1 MAKKNKGYEL
11 SDFMKLRV
19 PEKDKNKDWYKFHVD
34 RIIPAQTTAQVE
46 DYPEM
51 KKLYEFRNNDL
62 SRWKDEVDYYCGS
75 LEEYGA
81 TEEDLVPYNPIPN
94 KIEVLKGDML
104 SRGNN
109 FKIILLTAKAIQT
122 KNKDLYNK
130 IVEKVNNELRLVI
143 EEQTARLEGMSEEEV
158 QQYIEGLKEELTPE
172 DINIK
177 DYLSENEI
185 LANKLLEYSM
195 FDQEIN
201 AKRLETLEDTVITDR
216 FYLYNGWRNGKP
228 CIDVINPLNVGFHKN
243 PNSPYIQHSDWVWH
257 RDEIT
262 VADALQMYGN
272 QLTDDEALEIIQY
285 GHTVNAID
293 KRHMTEPVF
302 DHTRYLSLLETLG
315 ERTQKGIGLHQGT
328 SLTNINFT
336 STLWRVH
343 VEFKA
348 FQEVVFL
355 TVTDEYNEPITITL
369 DKKADIIPSYAS
381 KVKFTNKWFNDDEK
395 YIWSDETGTTYEA
408 EILWIPRRYEVT
420 KLGNDIV
427 VDARLVPNQPDY
439 GDDPWSRFELS
450 YKGGILNSRNA
461 KTISMMQR
469 ALPSAFQYMSVKRVQ
484 DRELAS
490 YVGMERVVDVDQV
503 PDELALDAD
512 GNPQQGQ
519 DRLLMADVIARKTKT
534 RYYSGSRTANG
545 MAAPTTRG
553 AGVSYNMV
561 DTSPQLINLQQL
573 ATMLSAETGMMMGI
587 PPQREAQVTP
597 GTNVTDN
604 RQALVQSTLATQTL
618 FYFIDKVWSYSINEH
633 MFNLRTYLK
642 NLFASNPNLTNHQ
655 FMYILPDG
663 TKELLEVTDR
673 NVEMLEDIGLYLFDS
688 GKDQIYF
695 QMMLQSI
702 HAIAQNAGE
711 GVESLS
717 AVLKSLTSANS
728 VEEAHKV
735 IQVEAERQRKMKEA
749 IQKQQEQLQQQMKQQ
764 QMELAKYQ
772 AELELEGKLAQIKA
786 QGEYNLQRSEI
797 EVKKFAMQNDINE
810 NQINDGIER
819 EKMKLESESKEKEK
833 DRQLEREKLEI
844 ERRKILG

>member
-1 MAKKNKGYEL
+1 MAKQRKGYEL
-11 SDFMKLRV
+11 SDFLKLRI
-19 PEKDKNKDWYKFHVD
+19 PEKQKNKDWYKFQAD
-34 RIIPAQTTAQVE
+34 RIIPAQTTAMVE
-46 DYPEM
+46 DYEEM
-51 KKLYEFRNNDL
+51 KKLYEFKNNDL
-62 SRWKDEVDYYCGS
+62 TRWKEEVAYYCGS

-81 TEEDLVPYNPIPN
+81 TEEEIVPYNPIPN

-109 FKIILLTAKAIQT
+109 FKVILLTAKAIQT

-130 IVEKVNNELRLVI
+130 IVEKVNTELRLVI
-143 EEQTARLEGMSEEEV
+143 EEQTAKLEGMAEQEV
-158 QQYIEGLKEELTPE
+158 QQYIQQLREELSPE

-177 DYLSENEI
+177 NYQSENEI
-185 LANKLLEYSM
+185 LANKLLQFTL
-195 FDQEIN
+195 FDQEVN
-201 AKRLETLEDTVITDR
+201 TKRLETLEDTVVADR
-216 FYLYNGWRNGKP
+216 FYLYNGWKHGKP
-228 CIDVINPLNVGFHKN
+228 YIEVLNPLNVGFHKN

-262 VADALQMYGN
+262 VADALQIYGN
-272 QLTDDEALEIIQY
+272 QLTDDECMEIMQY

-315 ERTQKGIGLHQGT
+315 ERTQKGVGLHQGT

-343 VEFKA
+343 LEFKA

-369 DKKADIIPSYAS
+369 DKKADIIPSYAD
-381 KVKFTNKWFNDDEK
+381 KIKYTNKWFQEDEK
-395 YIWSDETGTTYEA
+395 YMWTDEMGNSYEA

-420 KLGNDIV
+420 KLGNDII

-439 GDDPWSRFELS
+439 GEDPWSRFELS

-484 DRELAS
+484 DRELAA

-503 PDELALDAD
+503 PDELALDAE

-519 DRLLMADVIARKTKT
+519 DRLLTADVIARKTKT

-545 MAAPTTRG
+545 MPLPSTRG

-573 ATMLSAETGMMMGI
+573 ASMLSAETGMMMGI
-587 PPQREAQVTP
+587 PPQREAQVSP

-618 FYFIDKVWSYSINEH
+618 FYFIDKVWSYCLNEH
-633 MFNLRTYLK
+633 MFNLKTYIK
-642 NLFASNPNLTNHQ
+642 NLFQNNPTLKQHQ

-728 VEEAHKV
+728 VEEAHKI
-735 IQVEAERQRKMKEA
+735 IQVEAEKQRKMKEN

-772 AELELEGKLAQIKA
+772 ADLELQGKLAQIKA
-786 QGEYNLQRSEI
+786 QGEMNLQRSEI
-797 EVKKFAMQNDINE
+797 EVQKFAMQHDINKNE
-810 NQINDGIER
+810 VNDGIEK
-819 EKMKLESESKEKEK
+819 EKMKIEHEKEEKAK
-833 DRQLEREKLEI
+833 DRQLEREKLES